1 MRWSFRMKK
10 DMKRLKIVCIY
21 VSVCLCTALAL
32 PVASRAQGSSTD
44 TLYLNKTATYDYA
57 THMGEIT
64 LESFIP
70 GEMQVVQE
78 AKAIEAILVMDFSG
92 SMADA
97 YSSSNTFTKTVID
110 KIYDAQNLYWK
121 SGSSYKLLS
130 NETQNR
136 DVQVYDSNH
145 NPIRKN
151 YKGTDYDL
159 KVLYIY
165 DSTNSSYPC
174 CWAYITVNGKR
185 VFIRHDGSAVEESGT
200 TTVGYWKYPT
210 GEDGYYITPA
220 RGKDRPILIITKEQ
234 SGNSI
239 QNRLD
244 ALQAA
249 AGHFIDLIADH
260 AAKTGKTDRVA
271 TVVFQANNEA
281 YYPKLYSENSSNYP
295 TDYLNPSKR
304 TYLMEC
310 PTDLKRSGVNIT
322 EDSNISGKTYVA
334 KRFVDLSTQ
343 GAASLLKFSISNT
356 QTKGSTPV
364 NLGVTVAKTLMD
376 KDGRTDEDVAR
387 YIIVFTDGE
396 PTTIGGSGSA
406 WTDVATPTVKTA
418 YDLKNSTT
426 KPTSIYTIYCNSSTP
441 STTSNIYKFLDH
453 LSSNYPTSKTYS
465 DNTTRLPD
473 DDARYFKTAT
483 QNLEEIFEQIAE
495 EIIVETNHT
504 YDTSVTMK
512 DFVNNNY
519 FQFPENSTVDD
530 IRVYEQLCTG
540 YDSVTGE
547 YTFSSTLTD
556 ITSSVGVALTRA
568 QNSSEHD
575 LVEIYNYDY
584 SANWCG
590 MDISVSPA
598 VPHGAKL
605 VVKLP
610 FTFKGGIEVSGALN
624 TNTSNSGIYLPQIDE
639 TTQQPIRDPDTGKPI
654 PVDTPEWTYI
664 SPQLKFCTVTI
675 TRSNLDPN
683 ENAVYDVSDKDG
695 NFVCRVALVGIKD
708 QDTVSKSIYGLPGD
722 TDVTYTVTETNWNWA
737 YSKDGSASQTKEVSN
752 PSQTVVF
759 PFSGSHLNGTGSD
772 PAEKHN
778 HDEKHKRNIMILSN

>member
-78 AKAIEAILVMDFSG
+78 AKAIDVVLLLDNSG
-92 SMADA
+92 SMTYGKRYTKLITAVKIFLNLMSQNAVENNVDHKVSIIA
-97 YSSSNTFTKTVID
+97 FGGKNYPFSNYTTPSNGNFLKEVGFND
-110 KIYDAQNLYWK
+110 KISGHTGSADNDYVTYNTCVIKRFCSIKDNINSLNTIMDSFRPCGGNTMTDNGFELTSLMFNHYGRTGDNIAKIVILFSDGQPSMDGATGWYDT
-121 SGSSYKLLS
+121 SGSMGAL
-130 NETQNR
+130 E
-136 DVQVYDSNH
+136 H
-145 NPIRKN
+145 
-151 YKGTDYDL
+151 KGGFRVAVPALQKAKSL
-159 KVLYIY
+159 K
-165 DSTNSSYPC
+165 S
-174 CWAYITVNGKR
+174 
-185 VFIRHDGSAVEESGT
+185 SGT
-200 TTVGYWKYPT
+200 T
-210 GEDGYYITPA
+210 I
-220 RGKDRPILIITKEQ
+220 
-234 SGNSI
+234 
-239 QNRLD
+239 
-244 ALQAA
+244 
-249 AGHFIDLIADH
+249 
-260 AAKTGKTDRVA
+260 
-271 TVVFQANNEA
+271 
-281 YYPKLYSENSSNYP
+281 YSVYCSNSSP
-295 TDYLNPSKR
+295 
-304 TYLMEC
+304 
-310 PTDLKRSGVNIT
+310 
-322 EDSNISGKTYVA
+322 DSNTTKFMDGCSSDYPNA
-334 KRFVDLSTQ
+334 E
-343 GAASLLKFSISNT
+343 FSIS
-356 QTKGSTPV
+356 
-364 NLGVTVAKTLMD
+364 
-376 KDGRTDEDVAR
+376 
-387 YIIVFTDGE
+387 Y
-396 PTTIGGSGSA
+396 
-406 WTDVATPTVKTA
+406 
-418 YDLKNSTT
+418 
-426 KPTSIYTIYCNSSTP
+426 SSTQA
-441 STTSNIYKFLDH
+441 TTSGGKWKLG
-453 LSSNYPTSKTYS
+453 
-465 DNTTRLPD
+465 
-473 DDARYFKTAT
+473 T
-483 QNLEEIFEQIAE
+483 QADTKYYTNAEDSQENLNRAFENIAE
-495 EIIVETNHT
+495 DIKVEVNTKYN
-504 YDTSVTMK
+504 DAVTMK

-610 FTFKGGIEVSGALN
+610 FTFKGGLEVSGALN

-654 PVDTPEWTYI
+654 AVDTPEWTYI